1 VHVCLSLQ
9 NLLFVHNSRR
19 LSTSRRRRMS
29 DPPPPLSHDAYAIIL
44 YYCYV
49 PLEED
54 KVVANVMEFHESY
67 RPLLGGRVRVSKEG
81 LNGVLSGKR
90 TDLTNYAAQLSTLLL
105 SFHCDETTSSLSEM
119 LDVKYCDLR
128 PELPA
133 AAQLFTTLSVQKTRH
148 VVQLVDD
155 TPANDIGKN
164 ASKTKRNPQEKP
176 SPPQPQPLKDHS
188 TTPAAF
194 LDVYQASLACTAER
208 LSPDDWNERLL
219 AHCTSND
226 DDSATGEKKKN
237 IVLLDCRNSYESDIG
252 HFVVPSG
259 AAVVTTTLLSNTR
272 KFSEL
277 PQVLAETQATLQAA
291 DEIYMYCTGGVRCE
305 RASGYLQ
312 TLLHRSTTA
321 SSSPSSTTDGHDDDQ
336 QKNNKP
342 IPKVYQLHGGI
353 QRYLERE
360 RQGGFLYRGKNFVF
374 DPRRVDPHVGVGV
387 TGRCLVCDIPHDD
400 YDNGRPSNNEDN
412 DNNNPAVA
420 RCCKCRVLMLV
431 CESCRI
437 KVSCWGDED
446 HDSERRGSHDVMP
459 KRLYCGGSV
468 CWHRPPPRLIVDQSE
483 GEKQEEQ
490 GH

>member
-1 VHVCLSLQ
+1 
-9 NLLFVHNSRR
+9 
-19 LSTSRRRRMS
+19 MS

-54 KVVANVMEFHESY
+54 NMVANVMEFHESY

-90 TDLTNYAAQLSTLLL
+90 ADLANYTAHLSTLLL
-105 SFHCDETTSSLSEM
+105 SFCGNETTSSLSEL

-133 AAQLFTTLSVQKTRH
+133 AAQLFSTLSVQKTRH

-155 TPANDIGKN
+155 TTRTVPANDIGNK
-164 ASKTKRNPQEKP
+164 ASKKKKNPQKP
-176 SPPQPQPLKDHS
+176 LSPQPQPLKDHS

-226 DDSATGEKKKN
+226 DDSTTRDEKKKKN

-252 HFVVPSG
+252 HFVVPG
-259 AAVVTTTLLSNTR
+259 GVTTTLLTNTR

-312 TLLHRSTTA
+312 TLLLRSTSA
-321 SSSPSSTTDGHDDDQ
+321 SSPSSSTTDDHDDDLQ
-336 QKNNKP
+336 KKNNKA

-360 RQGGFLYRGKNFVF
+360 RPGGFLYRGKNFVF

-400 YDNGRPSNNEDN
+400 YDNGRPSNHADDDN
-412 DNNNPAVA
+412 HNLAAA

-431 CESCRI
+431 CESCRTM
-437 KVSCWGDED
+437 VSCWGDGH
-446 HDSERRGSHDVMP
+446 HDSERRGSRDVVP
-459 KRLYCGGSV
+459 NKLYCGGSV

-483 GEKQEEQ
+483 IEKQEEQ